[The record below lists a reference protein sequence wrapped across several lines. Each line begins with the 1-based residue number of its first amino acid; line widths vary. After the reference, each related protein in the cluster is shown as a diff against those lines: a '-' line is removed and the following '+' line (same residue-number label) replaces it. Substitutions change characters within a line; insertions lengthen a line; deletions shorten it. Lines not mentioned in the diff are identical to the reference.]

1 MYERPHPTPTIVG
14 NAALSVKLPRGG
26 RRDVPRRGQNE
37 GLCGSEGPLPPERR
51 WGVAQELGMADAAST
66 LLGVSVLGYEGRL
79 VEIEAIAVL
88 D

>member
-1 MYERPHPTPTIVG
+1 MNARILLRRSSGTRPSLS
-14 NAALSVKLPRGG
+14 NSLEAAGATS
-26 RRDVPRRGQNE
+26 RDVVKTRVYVVPKDRSH
-37 GLCGSEGPLPPERR
+37 LSDV